1 MDRKELLTKIVGLN
15 NSAHNILF
23 IVKDMV
29 VREVKEILNERG
41 QFFEFSSSF
50 FPQVVSGG
58 DTICY
63 VHRIFWDDETKTINV
78 VASFDNMVRDKDVE
92 CQWDEIDLDGQISIL
107 KELVR

>member
-63 VHRIFWDDETKTINV
+63 VHRIFGMMKPKLSMWLRLLTIWSGIKMWSANG
-78 VASFDNMVRDKDVE
+78 MKLTLTDK
-92 CQWDEIDLDGQISIL
+92 
-107 KELVR
+107 